1 MYKEFMLHCSV
12 YNVEIEIWEDQTYY
26 FDSLEEM
33 TKFIKEGNSR
43 TKSEHIRISAAFK
56 LERLN
61 NIL

>member
-1 MYKEFMLHCSV
+1 MYKDFMLHCSV

-43 TKSEHIRISAAFK
+43 IKPEHIRIGAAFK